1 MKLAQPLLIVIALAA
16 IGAALAAQRPEAKR
30 PAEPVQAAAAVPW
43 QSLFDGNGL
52 GRWKA
57 SDFQDNGK
65 IEVAGGTIRIGMGKP
80 MAGITW
86 NGEPPARTN
95 YEIELEA
102 MRTEGHDFFCG
113 LTFPVGKDPCTL
125 ICGGWG
131 GSLVGLSSID
141 GNDASENSTS
151 TTASFENQRWYK
163 IRVRVTPKLIAA
175 WIDDEQVVN
184 LELQGHRIGIRWE
197 VEPAVPLGVSTWNTG
212 GAIRNIRWRDLDNRN
227 PRFPLAGLYGNAYK

>member
-1 MKLAQPLLIVIALAA
+1 MKLACHLLIVSAIAA
-16 IGAALAAQRPEAKR
+16 IGVALAAQKPEAKQ
-30 PAEPVQAAAAVPW
+30 PAEPVKPAATQPGPW

-52 GRWKA
+52 GKWKP
-57 SDFQDNGK
+57 SDFQDNGN
-65 IEVAGGTIRIGMGKP
+65 IEVSGGTIQIGMGKP

-86 NGEPPARTN
+86 NGEPPARMN

-141 GNDASENSTS
+141 WNDASENSTATS
-151 TTASFENQRWYK
+151 TSFENKRWYK
-163 IRVRVTPKLIAA
+163 IRVRVTRALITA
-175 WIDDEQVVN
+175 WIDDEQFIN
-184 LELQGHRIGIRWE
+184 LELEGRKIGIRWE

-212 GAIRNIRWRDLDNRN
+212 SALRNIRWRKLE
-227 PRFPLAGLYGNAYK
+227 